1 MMIAMMIDD
10 NHPMMIDDIIMMT
23 MMMRIIIFVILVATE
38 FKVFNQDGL
47 RIQCVLMV
55 NAKLDPEELPDNTV
69 QVSNINNNKNM
80 TTIILI

>member
-10 NHPMMIDDIIMMT
+10 NHPMMIDDIIMMK
-23 MMMRIIIFVILVATE
+23 MMMRIFICVILVATR

-69 QVSNINNNKNM
+69 QVSNINNNNKK
-80 TTIILI
+80 

>member
-1 MMIAMMIDD
+1 MMIT
-10 NHPMMIDDIIMMT
+10 MMIDDIIMMT
-23 MMMRIIIFVILVATE
+23 MMMRIIIFVILVATR

-69 QVSNINNNKNM
+69 QVSNINNDKKNDNNHFNIM
-80 TTIILI
+80 MLLVDL

>member
-10 NHPMMIDDIIMMT
+10 
-23 MMMRIIIFVILVATE
+23 IIIFLILVATE

-69 QVSNINNNKNM
+69 QVSNINNNKKNYNNHFNLM
-80 TTIILI
+80 MLRR